1 MKLSRS
7 IFSKSPLLKYTS
19 PVLKTSRNLFFS
31 LWRSFWAYPTKGAYS
46 VILDTSRPVCPAN
59 TRHVT
64 IFKYM
69 NSVIHNSSWS
79 VLVPP
84 LVLGFVTSRVY
95 VTWPLTFRHL
105 HTQAFGVSE
114 RLVSLC
120 VVFNE
125 AVWEEFLRK
134 TRAHFKSVV
143 EMYRPVTSRDSSNA
157 ALLCAGS
164 WRVQRLRS
172 VRRSSQNPRFPPWR
186 RRTPSLQYGQIAG
199 EISSTH
205 LHVVHCR
212 WPSEHRVLYHRVS
225 ERQIERSGVHASA

>member
-105 HTQAFGVSE
+105 DTQAFGVSE

-125 AVWEEFLRK
+125 AVREEFLRK

-143 EMYRPVTSRDSSNA
+143 EMYHVTPVTQPYFVQVADASN
-157 ALLCAGS
+157 GS
-164 WRVQRLRS
+164 NPSGVVHKTHVSLRGGVELPHFNMAKS
-172 VRRSSQNPRFPPWR
+172 LEKFPPHIC
-186 RRTPSLQYGQIAG
+186 T
-199 EISSTH
+199 
-205 LHVVHCR
+205 
-212 WPSEHRVLYHRVS
+212 
-225 ERQIERSGVHASA
+225 